1 MKVLLPI
8 ILGIVASLATVSH
21 FETQELIS
29 PVPTPRVALVE
40 EVKAD
45 ELVPT
50 GKPTQ
55 SVRPAVQATVQ
66 DRRLA
71 QMEET
76 DQTQPAWTG
85 TASYYSREG
94 CVGCSADLRMANGRP
109 LDDKALTVAFNR
121 LPMGSYVTV
130 TNPKTGL
137 SVRAEV
143 TDTGGFERHGR
154 IIDLTVA
161 VRDAVKCTNLCYVE
175 IYK

>member
-1 MKVLLPI
+1 MKLILPI
-8 ILGIVASLATVSH
+8 ILGIVASVATVSH
-21 FETQELIS
+21 IETQEIVS
-29 PVPTPRVALVE
+29 PVPTPHVAV
-40 EVKAD
+40 VKAE

-55 SVRPAVQATVQ
+55 SVRPAVQATSQ

-71 QMEET
+71 QLEET

-109 LDDKALTVAFNR
+109 LDDTALTVAFNR
-121 LPMGSYVTV
+121 LPLGSHVV
-130 TNPKTGL
+130 VRNPKSGL

-143 TDTGGFERHGR
+143 TDTGGFERLGR

-161 VRDAVKCTNLCYVE
+161 VRDAIKCSNLCYVE
-175 IYK
+175 VYK